1 MNRVFT
7 NVQSIHLYI
16 VVSGPFRPNFDLHSS
31 WYQSPTALQADETRR
46 HTEKKNALGR
56 RTHLLQNMRDKSNG
70 KKMSTYIHI
79 RDRVVGRHWF
89 FFFLSL
95 FFWLARSNM
104 KLTPCCQSWH
114 MIRENMEI
122 NANGSSSMKKRAEL
136 EECWEPCMTY
146 LRTIRGEQRGRVK
159 KRRRREEWSHWVSK
173 DGWSICG
180 GIQQCVCL
188 FDGQPGAGSLV
199 LTVFNLQSCS
209 CIWCINKKG
218 HFYLKDVPSC

>member
-7 NVQSIHLYI
+7 NVQSIHWYI

-31 WYQSPTALQADETRR
+31 WYQSPTVLQADETRR

-56 RTHLLQNMRDKSNG
+56 RTHLLQNMRDKSNEKKIVYIYPHQRQSCG
-70 KKMSTYIHI
+70 KTLI
-79 RDRVVGRHWF
+79 F
-89 FFFLSL
+89 FFFSSFFFF

-114 MIRENMEI
+114 VIRENMEM
-122 NANGSSSMKKRAEL
+122 NANGSASVKKRAEL
-136 EECWEPCMTY
+136 EECWDPCMTY
-146 LRTIRGEQRGRVK
+146 LRTIRGERRGRVK
-159 KRRRREEWSHWVSK
+159 RRRRGEWSHWVSK

-188 FDGQPGAGSLV
+188 FIWRTTWCWLAGIDSFQPAELLTYLV
-199 LTVFNLQSCS
+199 Y
-209 CIWCINKKG
+209 K
-218 HFYLKDVPSC
+218 